1 MTIANITSTI
11 EALTIQ
17 IEDLQ
22 AKRNQ
27 AVLLL
32 AEANASHIA
41 ALEAKLAPQPE
52 AKPEILELA
61 PQPEA
66 KPEILELAPEAAETS
81 ALLDTLGLSAGALQL
96 FKDSHHMAGDW
107 SGTPLLEL
115 SPKEKGYLTKLKK
128 AGLMDSHMD
137 EEDRTICWGEFTALG
152 RELGLELG
160 LGEVEVY

>member
-41 ALEAKLAPQPE
+41 ALEAK
-52 AKPEILELA
+52 LA